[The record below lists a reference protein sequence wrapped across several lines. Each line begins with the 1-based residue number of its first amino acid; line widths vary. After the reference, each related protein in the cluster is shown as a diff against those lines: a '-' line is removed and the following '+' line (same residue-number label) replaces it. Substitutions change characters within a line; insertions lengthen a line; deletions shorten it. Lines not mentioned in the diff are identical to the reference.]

1 MAEDKLQ
8 SYFKEN
14 NLESKKLFAPRGVL
28 FVSANKAFVGMDHIQ
43 SKQGKP
49 PLISSDIF
57 DRLLPIAKLGLY
69 YEGIKGADV
78 KMTEPLFGKYKASWD
93 DMAEKAISGHPP
105 GFLYA
110 LFSNDPPEDISPL
123 ITDTTGKKTIFEMM
137 IKAGNK
143 ISSLKNRTP
152 NAETVRKFLTSI
164 SSNKIDFLGMA
175 INTKATEDNAIKF
188 IKMGASEMWP
198 NVPEGRW
205 RSYPNPAGKVAEKA
219 NDFRDKW
226 VTTKGPN
233 GLYTIGSGHLLTI
246 AKISRK
252 KMVDGRDSDK

>member
-8 SYFKEN
+8 AYFKEN
-14 NLESKKLFAPRGVL
+14 NLESKKLFAPRGIL
-28 FVSANKAFVGMDHIQ
+28 FISDKKAFVGMEH
-43 SKQGKP
+43 GNL
-49 PLISSDIF
+49 PLISKDLF

-69 YEGIKGADV
+69 YEGPSNGPDQKL
-78 KMTEPLFGKYKASWD
+78 MEPLLGKYTGGFDYMS
-93 DMAEKAISGHPP
+93 EKSISGHPP
-105 GFLYA
+105 EFLYA
-110 LFSNDPPEDISPL
+110 LFSNFPPEILSPL

-219 NDFRDKW
+219 SDFRDKW

-246 AKISRK
+246 AKISSK